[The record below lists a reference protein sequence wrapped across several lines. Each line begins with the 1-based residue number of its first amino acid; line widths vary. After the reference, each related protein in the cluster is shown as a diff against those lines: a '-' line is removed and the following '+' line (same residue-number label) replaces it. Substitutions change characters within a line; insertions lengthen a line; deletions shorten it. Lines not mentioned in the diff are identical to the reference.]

1 MKKKLLSIVL
11 AFVLAFSFCT
21 TAFAALPD
29 DGGTVSPQ
37 HTNSVS
43 FSIDR
48 SSATSA
54 EVSAVVF
61 FSTIV
66 EDYSVVVYLQKLVNG
81 TWEYDLDHDE
91 YVIYNNGYGDNY
103 CLFYNEYTNLE
114 RGSSYRVKVVSRDF
128 IEGVQYREIFYSS
141 SF

>member
-37 HTNSVS
+37 HTNDVG
-43 FSIDR
+43 FATNR
-48 SSATSA
+48 TSATTA
-54 EVSAVVF
+54 DVSAVVH
-61 FSTIV
+61 FSTVV

-81 TWEYDLDHDE
+81 SWEYDFDHDE
-91 YVIYNNGYGDNY
+91 YVLYNNGYGDSY
-103 CLFYNEYTNLE
+103 FLFFNTYTNLE
-114 RGSSYRVKVVSRDF
+114 RGVTYRVKIVSRDF
-128 IEGVQYREIFYSS
+128 VEGIEYRESFYSA